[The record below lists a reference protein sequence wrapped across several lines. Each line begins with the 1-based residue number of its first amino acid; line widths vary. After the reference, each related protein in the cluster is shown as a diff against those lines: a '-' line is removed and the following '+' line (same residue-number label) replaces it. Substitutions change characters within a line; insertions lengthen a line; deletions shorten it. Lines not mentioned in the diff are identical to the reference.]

1 MAAPRKDN
9 IKEKILQATTE
20 LLKTTALAD
29 ISLAEIAAAA
39 GISKGTL
46 YYHYK
51 TKNEVFLE
59 TLVRYGNR
67 YQADQA
73 AAANSLFGGDN
84 VVDIATPEIPEA
96 ERWSDLDRLNKERDL
111 VGIIYLPI
119 RWMNIP

>member
-20 LLKTTALAD
+20 LLKTTALAE

-51 TKNEVFLE
+51 MRFFWISPSVF
-59 TLVRYGNR
+59 
-67 YQADQA
+67 
-73 AAANSLFGGDN
+73 
-84 VVDIATPEIPEA
+84 
-96 ERWSDLDRLNKERDL
+96 
-111 VGIIYLPI
+111 
-119 RWMNIP
+119 WMNSGRI